1 MSCRVIFRSSALT
14 DIDDAYQW
22 YEQQQ
27 PGLGDSFMAELG
39 KVEALLGDNAMMFG
53 RIRGEVRR
61 AILDKFPYGV
71 FYIARSEFVS
81 IIAVL
86 HQARNP
92 RVWQIRG

>member
-1 MSCRVIFRSSALT
+1 
-14 DIDDAYQW
+14 
-22 YEQQQ
+22 
-27 PGLGDSFMAELG
+27 MAELG

-71 FYIARSEFVS
+71 FYLARPEFVS

-92 RVWQIRG
+92 RAWQIRG